1 MEAKKFYKGSFMIIA
16 ANLKTN
22 LTRKQTT
29 EYVNELEK
37 YVKKNNISQEVLVFP
52 AMSSLDTFN
61 GKVIVGAQN
70 AYPTQNG
77 AFTGEIGT
85 EQLDEFGIK
94 TILIGHSERRHV
106 LGETQEELVNKFN
119 FYKDLGYKIVYCV
132 GEPLEKREAGN
143 AEMMKYISAQ
153 YDGIDSSYENL
164 IIAYE
169 PVWAIGTGLTPT
181 LEEIQSIHSDLK
193 KKSTAPLL
201 YGGSVKITNAA
212 EVLALKNLDGILVG
226 SAALYAEHFCSMI
239 GYAQEIE
246 KIK

>member
-1 MEAKKFYKGSFMIIA
+1 MIIA

-22 LTRKQTT
+22 LTRKQTSKYVNDL
-29 EYVNELEK
+29 ENYVNE
-37 YVKKNNISQEVLVFP
+37 NNISQEVLVFP
-52 AMSSLDTFN
+52 AMSSLDSFS
-61 GKVIVGAQN
+61 GKVVVGTQN

-106 LGETQEELVNKFN
+106 LGETQEELVAKFN
-119 FYKDLGYKIVYCV
+119 FYKELGYKIVYCV
-132 GEPLEKREAGN
+132 GEPLEKREASKS
-143 AEMMKYISAQ
+143 EMMEYISTQ
-153 YDGIDSSYENL
+153 YEGIDTTYKNL

-181 LEEIQSIHSDLK
+181 LEDIETIHTDLK
-193 KKSTAPLL
+193 EKSTAPLL
-201 YGGSVKITNAA
+201 YGGSVKVTNAA
-212 EVLALKNLDGILVG
+212 EVLALNNVDGILVG

-246 KIK
+246 NR